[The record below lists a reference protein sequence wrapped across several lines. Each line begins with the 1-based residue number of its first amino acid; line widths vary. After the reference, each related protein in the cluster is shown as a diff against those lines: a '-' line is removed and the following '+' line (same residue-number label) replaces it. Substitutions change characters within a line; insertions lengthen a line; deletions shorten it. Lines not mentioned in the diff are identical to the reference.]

1 MFSSVLGETFTR
13 SSGYKELFRRLETTF
28 PDRRRVEAKSRN
40 GPSCYASLSK
50 ALRAESGMGVLVLG
64 NPTRPLSTAERQ
76 KLVDFI
82 VDGGHLVVAAGDGGI
97 KGSDVNDILRLFG
110 ISVNTDSVLRVMVH
124 KYYHPKEVL
133 IPDGIVNR
141 AITKAFWEHQGT
153 VHTSSSFVS
162 QVASH
167 HQRNAMSSWLWKH
180 HWLQPCTVPWR
191 CSTDVTKAVCS
202 VWTPAVYTGKA
213 AWWFLIYRILWPS
226 RIHAGRRCF
235 MNDLS
240 MHTL

>member
-1 MFSSVLGETFTR
+1 MDSNPAGKAKSCDDASGERADRPSACVFSSVLGETFTR

-28 PDRRRVEAKSRN
+28 PDRRRVESKSRN

-50 ALRAESGMGVLVLG
+50 ALGAESGMGVLVLG

-110 ISVNTDSVLRVMVH
+110 ISVNTDSVLRIMVH

-153 VHTSSSFVS
+153 VHTS
-162 QVASH
+162 A
-167 HQRNAMSSWLWKH
+167 
-180 HWLQPCTVPWR
+180 
-191 CSTDVTKAVCS
+191 
-202 VWTPAVYTGKA
+202 
-213 AWWFLIYRILWPS
+213 
-226 RIHAGRRCF
+226 
-235 MNDLS
+235 
-240 MHTL
+240 